1 MKNTV
6 RYLMEP
12 LLSQFF
18 LIDGICCGFLS
29 EDTRKAVF
37 QELARVFCVPF
48 DEETEGYYTAANAS
62 HFKSITDYAA
72 YERLCRMIDFAQKS
86 GQDID
91 LSSVDRVILAQ
102 KRDAMQIL
110 TRLFRQ
116 SRNLTVEVIEETLR
130 DKATNGDVDAMVT
143 LSFLEYHGIC
153 ICQDQETARKRL
165 ALCAKWNHL
174 FGNLMGIAYDENNK
188 TEYYNTLYTI
198 LRSAG
203 QKEVFAYLLEHTGY
217 EGVPSKDPEA
227 RIIEKAFALGVIQR
241 NTYDRLFSKVAFS
254 ELIGTE
260 DKETLLLNKTEGAIA
275 SLTAIPFDVDRS
287 KKLRFCRE
295 KACAEP
301 LCRQDELRQIL
312 CGILPAVTDRSELY
326 RTLLVVSEDDYI
338 SECYAKALKNGFQDG
353 NQVLEIDAGMLTLQD
368 FVGAKENFILRGLS
382 ETRDSHTVF
391 LIKHCDELGER
402 ELEELIKLLDYD
414 YRRKFK
420 LLEPTVCLDLS
431 DVLIV
436 LLASD
441 NNRTVRQLSEE
452 CDVVNTRRLSDEEKQ
467 AVIDTMFR
475 DRSRSFGM
483 EQARLEP
490 EGRRYLA
497 PLRMG
502 QIQRLLDGALKQAAF
517 DEQPLI
523 TEQNLR
529 SISDQQSIHRNTRA
543 FGYLGGNHEKY

>member
-18 LIDGICCGFLS
+18 LIDGICSGFLS
-29 EDTRKAVF
+29 EETRKAAF
-37 QELARVFCVPF
+37 QELAEVFCVPM
-48 DEETEGYYTAANAS
+48 DGETESYYTAANAS

-72 YERLCRMIDFAQKS
+72 YERLCRMIEFAQKS
-86 GQDID
+86 GQEIE

-110 TRLFRQ
+110 SRLFRQ
-116 SRNLTVEVIEETLR
+116 SKNLTVEVIEETLR
-130 DKATNGDVDAMVT
+130 DKAINGDVDAMVT
-143 LSFLEYHGIC
+143 LSYLEYHGIC

-165 ALCAKWNHL
+165 ALCAKWNNL
-174 FGNLMGIAYDENNK
+174 FGNLMGLAYDTENRDG
-188 TEYYNTLYTI
+188 YYNTLYTI

-203 QKEVFAYLLEHTGY
+203 QREVFAYLREHKDFDV
-217 EGVPSKDPEA
+217 EAVKDPVA
-227 RIIEKAFALGVIQR
+227 RVIEKAFGMGVIQR
-241 NTYDRLFSKVAFS
+241 NTYDRVFSKVAFS
-254 ELIGTE
+254 TLISTE
-260 DKETLLLNKTEGAIA
+260 DKEKLLLNKKEGAIA
-275 SLTAIPFDVDRS
+275 SLPPIPFDVDRNR
-287 KKLRFCRE
+287 KLRFSKE
-295 KACAEP
+295 KASVEP
-301 LCRQDELRQIL
+301 LSRQDELRRIL
-312 CGILPAVTDRSELY
+312 CSISPAVADRNALY

-338 SECYAKALKNGFQDG
+338 SEIYAKALKNGFG
-353 NQVLEIDAGMLTLQD
+353 SAQVLEIDAGMLTLQD

-382 ETRDSHTVF
+382 ETKDSHTVF
-391 LIKHCDELGER
+391 LLKHCDELGER
-402 ELEELIKLLDYD
+402 ELEELIKLLDYE
-414 YRRKFK
+414 YRRKYK
-420 LLEPTVCLDLS
+420 LLEPTVSLDLS
-431 DVLIV
+431 DVLFV
-436 LLASD
+436 LLASEC
-441 NNRTVRQLSEE
+441 NRRVKQLSEE
-452 CDVVNTRRLSDEEKQ
+452 CDVVMTRRLSEEEKQ

>member
-18 LIDGICCGFLS
+18 LIDGICSGFLS
-29 EDTRKAVF
+29 EDIRKAVF
-37 QELARVFCVPF
+37 QELAGVFCVPVN
-48 DEETEGYYTAANAS
+48 EETQQYYTAANAS
-62 HFKSITDYAA
+62 HFKSITDYAS

-86 GQDID
+86 GQEIE

-102 KRDAMQIL
+102 KRDTMQIL
-110 TRLFRQ
+110 ARLFQQ
-116 SRNLTVEVIEETLR
+116 SRNLTAEVIEETLR

-153 ICQDQETARKRL
+153 ICADQETARKRL
-165 ALCAKWNHL
+165 ALCAKWNNL
-174 FGNLMGIAYDENNK
+174 FGNLMGIAYDSENRVD
-188 TEYYNTLYTI
+188 YYNTLYSI

-203 QKEVFAYLLEHTGY
+203 QREVFAYLREYTDFDG
-217 EGVPSKDPEA
+217 EAVKDPVA
-227 RIIEKAFALGVIQR
+227 RIIEKAFGLGVIQR

-254 ELIGTE
+254 SLISAE
-260 DKETLLLNKTEGAIA
+260 DKETLLLNKAEGAIA
-275 SLTAIPFDVDRS
+275 SLNAIPFDVDRER
-287 KKLRFCRE
+287 KLRFSKE

-312 CGILPAVTDRSELY
+312 CSILPAVTDRAALY
-326 RTLLVVSEDDYI
+326 RTLLVLSEDDYI
-338 SECYAKALKNGFQDG
+338 SELYAKALKSGFQDDP
-353 NQVLEIDAGMLTLQD
+353 VLEIDAGMLTLQD

-382 ETRDSHTVF
+382 ETRDSHTIF

-420 LLEPTVCLDLS
+420 LLEPTVSLDLS

-441 NNRTVRQLSEE
+441 SNRTVRQLSEE
-452 CDVVNTRRLSDEEKQ
+452 CDVVTTRRLSEEEKQ
-467 AVIDTMFR
+467 MVIDAMFR
-475 DRSRSFGM
+475 DRSRCFGM
-483 EQARLEP
+483 EQAQLEP
-490 EGRRYLA
+490 AGRQYLA
-497 PLRMG
+497 PMRMA

-517 DEQPLI
+517 DERPLI

-529 SISDQQSIHRNTRA
+529 SISDQQSIHRNTRE
-543 FGYLGGNHEKY
+543 FGYLGGGNHEKY